1 MTTAGKSDLDR
12 SVIADFHQLSHF
24 GATSGG
30 GVDRQAATAED
41 AAQRAWLAEWL
52 VDRGFRVECDRVGNQ
67 FGLLEIH
74 PDAPYV
80 LTGSHLDSQ
89 PLGGRYDGAYGVLA
103 SAHAAHRIAQ
113 KWRAGDIAPKYNL
126 AVVNWFNEEGCRFK
140 PSMMGSSVFTGKLD
154 VERALSTTD
163 RDGVS
168 VADALSGIGCLG
180 SGAGPRAAAFAEIHI
195 EQGRNLENDGIT
207 IGVVDSTWAAQ
218 KYELVIHG
226 DQSHTGST
234 TMPDRQDALL
244 GASLLVVA
252 ARELAEEFSDAPL
265 HTSVSQMTIEPNSP
279 VVIAREVRMNLDV
292 RSPNESVVD
301 LANKRLMA
309 RFAEIETR
317 ARVRIEKAT
326 AHSWGVAGYQPEGVK
341 LSMSAADD
349 LGLTY
354 RQIMTV
360 AGHDSV
366 NLKDVV
372 PTVMLFVPS
381 VDGISHNEHEF
392 TTDEDVCAGVDLLTE
407 VVGRL
412 AVGELDQQRR

>member
-1 MTTAGKSDLDR
+1 MTTASKTDLDR
-12 SVIADFHQLSHF
+12 SVVADFEHLSQF
-24 GATSGG
+24 GATPGG
-30 GVDRQAATAED
+30 GVDRQAATD
-41 AAQRAWLAEWL
+41 ADGAQRAWLTEWL
-52 VDRGFRVECDRVGNQ
+52 VARGFRVEYDRAGNQ

-74 PDAPYV
+74 PGAPYV

-103 SAHAAHRIAQ
+103 SAHAAQRVAQ
-113 KWRAGDIAPKYNL
+113 KWREGTIAPKYNL

-140 PSMMGSSVFTGKLD
+140 PSMMGSSVYTGKLD
-154 VERALSTTD
+154 VQQALSTTD

-168 VADALSGIGCLG
+168 VAEALSGIGCLG
-180 SGAGPRAAAFAEIHI
+180 SGAGPQAAAYAEIHI

-218 KYELVIHG
+218 KYELVVHG
-226 DQSHTGST
+226 DQSHTGSA

-252 ARELAEEFSDAPL
+252 ARELAEDFAAAPL

-279 VVIAREVRMNLDV
+279 VVIAREVRMHLDL

-301 LANKRLMA
+301 LANERLMA
-309 RFAEIETR
+309 RFAEIEAR
-317 ARVRIEKAT
+317 AQVRIEKAA
-326 AHSWGVAGYQPEGVK
+326 AHSWGVAAYQPEGVK
-341 LSMSAADD
+341 LSMAAAEN

-366 NLKDVV
+366 NMKDVV

-381 VDGISHNEHEF
+381 VDGISHNEREF
-392 TTDEDVCAGVDLLTE
+392 TTDDDVCAGVDLLTE

-412 AVGELDQQRR
+412 AVGELDESA

>member
-1 MTTAGKSDLDR
+1 MTTASKTDLDR
-12 SVIADFHQLSHF
+12 SVVTDFQQLSQF
-24 GATSGG
+24 GATPGG
-30 GVDRQAATAED
+30 GVDRQAATEAD
-41 AAQRAWLAEWL
+41 GAQRAWLAEWL
-52 VDRGFRVECDRVGNQ
+52 VARGFRVEYDRAGNQ

-74 PDAPYV
+74 PGAPYV
-80 LTGSHLDSQ
+80 VTGSHLDSQ

-103 SAHAAHRIAQ
+103 SAHAAQRVAQ
-113 KWRAGDIAPKYNL
+113 QWREGNLAPKYNL

-140 PSMMGSSVFTGKLD
+140 PSMMGSSVYTGKID
-154 VERALSTTD
+154 VEQALSTTD

-168 VADALSGIGCLG
+168 VAEALSGIGCLG
-180 SGAGPRAAAFAEIHI
+180 SGTGPQATAYAEIHI

-218 KYELVIHG
+218 KYELVVHG
-226 DQSHTGST
+226 DQAHTGSA

-252 ARELAEEFSDAPL
+252 ARELAEDFATAPL

-279 VVIAREVRMNLDV
+279 VVIAREVRMHLDL
-292 RSPNESVVD
+292 RSPIESVVD
-301 LANKRLMA
+301 LANERLMA
-309 RFAEIETR
+309 RFAEIEAR
-317 ARVRIEKAT
+317 AQVRIEKAT

-341 LSMSAADD
+341 LSMAAAED

-366 NLKDVV
+366 NMKDVV

-392 TTDEDVCAGVDLLTE
+392 TTDDDVCAGVDLLTE
-407 VVGRL
+407 VVARL
-412 AVGELDQQRR
+412 AVGELDRTS

>member
-1 MTTAGKSDLDR
+1 MTTASKTDLDR
-12 SVIADFHQLSHF
+12 SVVTDFQQLSQF
-24 GATSGG
+24 GATPGG
-30 GVDRQAATAED
+30 GVDRQAATEAD
-41 AAQRAWLAEWL
+41 GAQRAWLAEWL
-52 VDRGFRVECDRVGNQ
+52 VARGFRVEYDRAGNQ

-74 PDAPYV
+74 PGAPYV
-80 LTGSHLDSQ
+80 VTGSHLDSQ

-103 SAHAAHRIAQ
+103 SAHAAQRVAQ
-113 KWRAGDIAPKYNL
+113 QWREGNLAPKYNL

-140 PSMMGSSVFTGKLD
+140 PSMMGSSVYTGKID
-154 VERALSTTD
+154 VEQALSTTD

-168 VADALSGIGCLG
+168 VAEALSGIGCLG
-180 SGAGPRAAAFAEIHI
+180 SGTGPQAAAYAEIHI

-218 KYELVIHG
+218 KYELVVHG
-226 DQSHTGST
+226 DQAHTGSA

-252 ARELAEEFSDAPL
+252 ARELAEDFATAPL

-279 VVIAREVRMNLDV
+279 VVIAREVRMHLDL
-292 RSPNESVVD
+292 RSPIESVVD
-301 LANKRLMA
+301 LANERLMA
-309 RFAEIETR
+309 RFAEIEAR
-317 ARVRIEKAT
+317 AQVRIEKAT

-341 LSMSAADD
+341 LSMAAAED

-366 NLKDVV
+366 NMKDVV

-392 TTDEDVCAGVDLLTE
+392 TTDDDVCAGVDLLAE
-407 VVGRL
+407 VVARL
-412 AVGELDQQRR
+412 AVGELDRTS

>member
-1 MTTAGKSDLDR
+1 MTTASKTDLDR
-12 SVIADFHQLSHF
+12 SVVADFQQLSQF
-24 GATSGG
+24 GATPGG
-30 GVDRQAATAED
+30 GVDRQAATD
-41 AAQRAWLAEWL
+41 ADGAQRAWLAEWL
-52 VDRGFRVECDRVGNQ
+52 AARGFRVEYDHAGNQ

-74 PDAPYV
+74 PGAPYV

-103 SAHAAHRIAQ
+103 SAHAAQRVAR
-113 KWRAGDIAPKYNL
+113 KWREGTITPKYNL

-140 PSMMGSSVFTGKLD
+140 PSMMGSSVYTGKLD
-154 VERALSTTD
+154 VQQALSTTD
-163 RDGVS
+163 RDGVT
-168 VADALSGIGCLG
+168 VAEALSGIGCLG
-180 SGAGPRAAAFAEIHI
+180 SGAGPQAAAYAEIHI

-218 KYELVIHG
+218 KYELVVHG
-226 DQSHTGST
+226 DQSHTGSA

-252 ARELAEEFSDAPL
+252 ARELAEDFAAAPL

-279 VVIAREVRMNLDV
+279 VVIAREVRMHLDL

-301 LANKRLMA
+301 LANERLMA

-341 LSMSAADD
+341 LSMAAAEN

-354 RQIMTV
+354 RRIMTV

-366 NLKDVV
+366 NMKDLV

-392 TTDEDVCAGVDLLTE
+392 TTDDDVCAGVDLLTE
-407 VVGRL
+407 VIRRL
-412 AVGELDQQRR
+412 AVGELDA